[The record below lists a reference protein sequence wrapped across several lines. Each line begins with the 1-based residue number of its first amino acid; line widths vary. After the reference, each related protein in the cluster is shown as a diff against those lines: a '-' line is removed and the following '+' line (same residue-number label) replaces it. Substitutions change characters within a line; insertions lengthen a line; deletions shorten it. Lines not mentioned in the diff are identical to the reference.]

1 MSFGRGVL
9 PTKIELIRIKR
20 SLKVAKMVHKILD
33 DKREVLLKR
42 IDEMFEEANKAR
54 EDIWAPL
61 EQVYSSVFDAYLSL
75 GTGTLE
81 SIASLTPSAME
92 VDVNVRRIVDVKVPT
107 LQVSAKNIELLS
119 YGFADTNAAVDKAA
133 KLIKNLLPGICK
145 AAEFE
150 NAIFSLAKELERT
163 QRLINAL
170 EYVIMPQYGN
180 AIRFITSTLEERERE
195 EFVRLKKVKEEHDK
209 SVERIKQELK
219 SAKQKTL
226 SR

>member
-1 MSFGRGVL
+1 MSASFGRSAL

-42 IDEMFEEANKAR
+42 IDEMIEEANKSR

-61 EQVYSSVFDAYLSL
+61 ETIYSAVFDAYLSL

-81 SIASLTPSAME
+81 SIAMLTPPGME

-107 LQVSAKNIELLS
+107 LQVSTKNLESLS
-119 YGFADTNAAVDKAA
+119 YGFADTNASVDKAA
-133 KLIKNLLPGICK
+133 KLIKNVLPRICK

-170 EYVIMPQYGN
+170 EYVIMPQYEN
-180 AIRFITSTLEERERE
+180 SIRFITATLEERERE
-195 EFVRLKKVKEEHDK
+195 EFVRLKKVKVVLENK
-209 SVERIKQELK
+209 KVNV
-219 SAKQKTL
+219 
-226 SR
+226 

>member
-1 MSFGRGVL
+1 MSSFGKGVL

-42 IDEMFEEANKAR
+42 IDEMIDEANKAR
-54 EDIWAPL
+54 EDIWTPL
-61 EQVYSSVFDAYLSL
+61 EDIYSAVYDAYLSL

-81 SIASLTPSAME
+81 SIAMLTPAGME

-107 LQVSAKNIELLS
+107 LQVSTKNLESLS

-133 KLIKNLLPGICK
+133 KLIKNVLPGICK

-170 EYVIMPQYGN
+170 EYVIMPQYEG
-180 AIRFITSTLEERERE
+180 AIRFITATLEERERE
-195 EFVRLKKVKEEHDK
+195 EFVRLKKVK
-209 SVERIKQELK
+209 VVLERKK
-219 SAKQKTL
+219 GNM
-226 SR
+226 